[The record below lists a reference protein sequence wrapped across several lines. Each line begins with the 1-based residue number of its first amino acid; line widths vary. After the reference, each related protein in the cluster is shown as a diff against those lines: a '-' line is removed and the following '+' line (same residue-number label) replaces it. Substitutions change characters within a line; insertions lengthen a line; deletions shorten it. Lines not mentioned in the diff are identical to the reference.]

1 MKPRTVGHMLG
12 ATDSLTLPFLLR
24 TSVLGHLRFIF
35 VGHSCRASG
44 QSWVK
49 LNQHER
55 VTTASATF
63 SAIPETTTTFFLIDV
78 FGHLVTSPEFDNLRD
93 FFKSCRAHS
102 IESTRCRWFARPVV
116 ARAPDPETIPPI
128 VNFICTSDAKYRG
141 QIAKHPAESPE
152 IPNLDCWLQKLSETR
167 PMHLEGTGCYVFW
180 FRASALDLSWRL
192 DLLLLS
198 SKTAASLQPSP
209 NFSFV
214 DNSHETSHVICVESM
229 WREL

>member
-1 MKPRTVGHMLG
+1 MPRC
-12 ATDSLTLPFLLR
+12 TDALTLPVLLS

-55 VTTASATF
+55 VISASATCA
-63 SAIPETTTTFFLIDV
+63 AIAETTTTFFLIDI
-78 FGHLVTSPEFDNLRD
+78 FGHLVTSPEFDNLRF
-93 FFKSCRAHS
+93 FFKSCRALS
-102 IESTRCRWFARPVV
+102 IVSTRCCWFARPLV
-116 ARAPDPETIPPI
+116 ARAPNPETIPPF
-128 VNFICTSDAKYRG
+128 VNFVCTPDAKYLG
-141 QIAKHPAESPE
+141 QIAKHLAESPE
-152 IPNLDCWLQKLSETR
+152 IPNLVCWLQNLSEMR
-167 PMHLEGTGCYVFW
+167 PLHLEGAGCCVFW

-198 SKTAASLQPSP
+198 SKTAASLQPSS

-214 DNSHETSHVICVESM
+214 DNSHETSHVTCAESL